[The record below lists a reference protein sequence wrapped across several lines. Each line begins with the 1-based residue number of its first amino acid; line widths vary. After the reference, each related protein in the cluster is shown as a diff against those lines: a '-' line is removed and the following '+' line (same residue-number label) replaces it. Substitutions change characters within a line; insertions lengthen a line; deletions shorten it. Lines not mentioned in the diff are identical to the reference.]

1 MRNDKIRR
9 FKPRMN
15 KFRSRRPS
23 NGMKNNGVIH
33 QNNIHRNGLSRNH
46 VNKNPHN
53 LERIIEKYKNLAKDA
68 MSSGDYIGAENYL
81 QHAEHYARIINIKNE
96 RNINGN
102 SSDNKKKLEIKNS
115 EIDDPSEQDQPIE
128 KESASLEA

>member
-1 MRNDKIRR
+1 MRHDKIRR

-23 NGMKNNGVIH
+23 NGMNNNGTIH

-53 LERIIEKYKNLAKDA
+53 LERIIEKYKNLAKEA
-68 MSSGDYIGAENYL
+68 LSSGDKILHENYL
-81 QHAEHYARIINIKNE
+81 QHSDHFSRILSELGSNKVKEAFKEKDNNKEEQNIVNE
-96 RNINGN
+96 Q
-102 SSDNKKKLEIKNS
+102 S
-115 EIDDPSEQDQPIE
+115 
-128 KESASLEA
+128 

>member
-23 NGMKNNGVIH
+23 NGMKNNGTIY

-46 VNKNPHN
+46 INKNPHN
-53 LERIIEKYKNLAKDA
+53 LERIVEKYKNLAKEA
-68 MSSGDYIGAENYL
+68 LSVGDKILYENYL
-81 QHAEHYARIINIKNE
+81 QHSDHFTRILSELSPPKDKETFKEKTGNTVSQNIVNE
-96 RNINGN
+96 QN
-102 SSDNKKKLEIKNS
+102 
-115 EIDDPSEQDQPIE
+115 
-128 KESASLEA
+128 

>member
-1 MRNDKIRR
+1 MRHDKIRK

-23 NGMKNNGVIH
+23 NGMNNNGTIH

-53 LERIIEKYKNLAKDA
+53 LERIIEKYKNLAKEA
-68 MSSGDYIGAENYL
+68 LSSGDKILHENYL
-81 QHAEHYARIINIKNE
+81 QHSDHFARLLSEMEPKVKDNSTKQNESTEKTNTIESTEKTNTIN
-96 RNINGN
+96 
-102 SSDNKKKLEIKNS
+102 
-115 EIDDPSEQDQPIE
+115 EQN
-128 KESASLEA
+128 

>member
-23 NGMKNNGVIH
+23 NGMKNNGIIH
-33 QNNIHRNGLSRNH
+33 QNNIHRNSLSRNH

-53 LERIIEKYKNLAKDA
+53 LERIIEKYRNLAKEA
-68 MSSGDYIGAENYL
+68 LSSGDKILYENYL
-81 QHAEHYARIINIKNE
+81 QHADHFSRILTELGSNKVKE
-96 RNINGN
+96 T
-102 SSDNKKKLEIKNS
+102 SKDKEDNKE
-115 EIDDPSEQDQPIE
+115 EQNIANEQ
-128 KESASLEA
+128 S

>member
-23 NGMKNNGVIH
+23 NGMKNNGIIPP
-33 QNNIHRNGLSRNH
+33 NNIHKNGLSRNH

-53 LERIIEKYKNLAKDA
+53 LERIIEKYKNLAKEA
-68 MSSGDYIGAENYL
+68 LSSGDKILHENYL
-81 QHAEHYARIINIKNE
+81 QHSDHFSRILLDQKVLKNE
-96 RNINGN
+96 NIGNKIN
-102 SSDNKKKLEIKNS
+102 SSNGSKEIVKEENPTFVEKK
-115 EIDDPSEQDQPIE
+115 IE
-128 KESASLEA
+128 N

>member
-1 MRNDKIRR
+1 MRHDKIRK

-23 NGMKNNGVIH
+23 NGMNNNGTIH

-53 LERIIEKYKNLAKDA
+53 LERIIEKYKNLAKEA
-68 MSSGDYIGAENYL
+68 LSSGDKILYENYL
-81 QHAEHYARIINIKNE
+81 QHSDHFLRILSELGTNKIKETFKEKTINKE
-96 RNINGN
+96 EQNIV
-102 SSDNKKKLEIKNS
+102 NKQS
-115 EIDDPSEQDQPIE
+115 
-128 KESASLEA
+128 

>member
-23 NGMKNNGVIH
+23 NGMKNNGIIN

-46 VNKNPHN
+46 INKNPHN
-53 LERIIEKYKNLAKDA
+53 LERLVEKYKNLAKEA
-68 MSSGDYIGAENYL
+68 LSGGDKILHENYL
-81 QHAEHYARIINIKNE
+81 QHSDHFTRILSELSLSKE
-96 RNINGN
+96 KETLKDK
-102 SSDNKKKLEIKNS
+102 SENS
-115 EIDDPSEQDQPIE
+115 EPQNIVNEQN
-128 KESASLEA
+128 

>member
-1 MRNDKIRR
+1 MRSDKIRR

-23 NGMKNNGVIH
+23 NGMQNNGIIH

-53 LERIIEKYKNLAKDA
+53 LERLVEKYKNLAKEA
-68 MSSGDYIGAENYL
+68 LSSGDKILHENYL
-81 QHAEHYARIINIKNE
+81 QHSDHFTRILSELTSSKE
-96 RNINGN
+96 KYT
-102 SSDNKKKLEIKNS
+102 SKEKSDNS
-115 EIDDPSEQDQPIE
+115 ESQTVVSEQN
-128 KESASLEA
+128 

>member
-23 NGMKNNGVIH
+23 NGMKNNGIIN

-53 LERIIEKYKNLAKDA
+53 LERIIEKYKNLAKEA
-68 MSSGDYIGAENYL
+68 LSSGDKILYENYL
-81 QHAEHYARIINIKNE
+81 QHSDHFSRILTELGSNRTKEIFKDKEDNQEEQSIANE
-96 RNINGN
+96 Q
-102 SSDNKKKLEIKNS
+102 S
-115 EIDDPSEQDQPIE
+115 
-128 KESASLEA
+128 

>member
-23 NGMKNNGVIH
+23 NGMKNNGTIY

-46 VNKNPHN
+46 INKNPHN
-53 LERIIEKYKNLAKDA
+53 LERIVEKYKNLAKEA
-68 MSSGDYIGAENYL
+68 LSVGDKILYENYL
-81 QHAEHYARIINIKNE
+81 QHSDHFSRILTELGSNKVKETLKDKEENKEEQNIANE
-96 RNINGN
+96 Q
-102 SSDNKKKLEIKNS
+102 S
-115 EIDDPSEQDQPIE
+115 
-128 KESASLEA
+128 

>member
-23 NGMKNNGVIH
+23 NGMKNNGIIH
-33 QNNIHRNGLSRNH
+33 QNNIHRNGLSRNL

-53 LERIIEKYKNLAKDA
+53 LERLIEKYKNLAKEA
-68 MSSGDYIGAENYL
+68 LSNGDKILHENYL
-81 QHAEHYARIINIKNE
+81 QHSDHYSRILMEVNQKNQSSE
-96 RNINGN
+96 N
-102 SSDNKKKLEIKNS
+102 SKPQTDNLTK
-115 EIDDPSEQDQPIE
+115 
-128 KESASLEA
+128 

>member
-23 NGMKNNGVIH
+23 NGMKNNGIIH

-53 LERIIEKYKNLAKDA
+53 LERIIEKYKNLAKEA
-68 MSSGDYIGAENYL
+68 L
-81 QHAEHYARIINIKNE
+81 KVV
-96 RNINGN
+96 
-102 SSDNKKKLEIKNS
+102 EIKFYTKIIYSILIIFKNS
-115 EIDDPSEQDQPIE
+115 IRIRY
-128 KESASLEA
+128 K